1 MHSRSLLAIP
11 WRTASACMVHSLTH
25 MHACIRDAWMK
36 ACMHAYM
43 YTSHACLHSGP
54 WLNDLMDGGG
64 GTKIEKDGRTFH
76 VIYKMGKLVQAQPQ
90 APASTNGAAGRSSPS
105 SIRSA
110 RSEAVGSGGVRSKG
124 FQHVVDQGFRANNEV
139 VEQEVEAGP
148 AGWLAEQWEEFNY
161 TVLGCGGR
169 YVGLCMACLQACMYA
184 CMYTWLYVCMPCTHA
199 CMHAGNPS
207 ADACIVACVQLQ
219 REAQLCVLRGRR
231 DRVIRGA
238 VGSCGGP
245 NVWPETKPPRSV
257 VARRQAAAAEGLRDD
272 ESGGWCGAAGA
283 YE

>member
-11 WRTASACMVHSLTH
+11 WRTAYACMVHSLTH

-207 ADACIVACVQLQ
+207 ADACVVACVQLQ
-219 REAQLCVLRGRR
+219 REAQLCVLRGQARSRDKRGRR
-231 DRVIRGA
+231 LLWRTECVARDEAAA
-238 VGSCGGP
+238 VCGGETP
-245 NVWPETKPPRSV
+245 GGRGRGIAGRRERWMVWRC
-257 VARRQAAAAEGLRDD
+257 
-272 ESGGWCGAAGA
+272 WCV
-283 YE
+283 